1 MTKYLKMGRLLP
13 GENGMIQVMRDGFG
27 EIGTVNQ
34 ADMILTLSGLEP
46 SGDIELSSSGKSVRI
61 WVNGVMFVAIARQ
74 VRRMIRE
81 WPRRKAG
88 LWGMVE

>member
-1 MTKYLKMGRLLP
+1 MTKYLKVGRLLP
-13 GENGMIQVMRDGFG
+13 GENGVIRVMRDGFG
-27 EIGTVNQ
+27 EIGTLNQ
-34 ADMILTLSGLEP
+34 ADVILTLSGLEP

-61 WVNGVMFVAIARQ
+61 GVNGVMFLAIARQ
-74 VRRMIRE
+74 VRGLIRE